1 MTITIG
7 RVYDDLPAGVHR
19 ILVDRLWPRGLRKED
34 PRIGEWCK
42 EVAPSTELR
51 EWYHHNE
58 GNVDVHEVFVA
69 RYREELASG
78 EQADALAHV
87 ASEAAKGDVELATA
101 TKDPSTSHVPTILE
115 ELTGAGG

>member
-1 MTITIG
+1 M
-7 RVYDDLPAGVHR
+7 
-19 ILVDRLWPRGLRKED
+19 WPRGSRED

-58 GNVDVHEVFVA
+58 GNADVHGSSSRDTA
-69 RYREELASG
+69 KNSPSG
-78 EQADALAHV
+78 EQADALAHI

-115 ELTGAGG
+115 ELNRAGG